1 MSSGWYIL
9 VKGGKTK
16 LYNTKTEKPLYFKNE
31 KKENIDYGFILSAEA
46 YTNERCIKRL
56 CDMCT
61 DSVSEFTQAEHLT
74 KMRRTMQYQKEKS
87 GND

>member
-31 KKENIDYGFILSAEA
+31 KENIDYGFILGAEA
-46 YTNERCIKRL
+46 YT
-56 CDMCT
+56 
-61 DSVSEFTQAEHLT
+61 
-74 KMRRTMQYQKEKS
+74 KS
-87 GND
+87 GPTHIKVYTHKTFDTIIFM